1 MATPPTLSRPAPCSA
16 PPPAPPRF
24 SPHSFPALDPPK
36 FFSILFPQPV
46 PVSFFQVSSSP
57 QVGEKMLPP
66 SNVGR
71 GARRCVSYL

>member
-1 MATPPTLSRPAPCSA
+1 MATPPTLYRPPPCSA

-46 PVSFFQVSSSP
+46 PVSFFQVSSS